1 MSTPSRIGASPETM
15 KQSKQKPFGYHL
27 MLDLYDCDPKH
38 LEDIQYT
45 YHLLDTI
52 VAKIKM
58 EKQSP
63 PSLFL
68 SDSKRYPDK
77 AGISGWV
84 PLIESG
90 LMIHTL
96 VHTRA
101 VFIDLFSCRK
111 FPVDTVQRFFEEA
124 FGAHTSDI
132 HFVERGKRYYSL
144 SRAS

>member
-1 MSTPSRIGASPETM
+1 MPISSPISVSSETV
-15 KQSKQKPFGYHL
+15 KPPKQKPFGYHL
-27 MLDLYDCDPKH
+27 MLDLYDCDPEH

-45 YHLLDTI
+45 YHLLDTV
-52 VAKIKM
+52 VAEIEM

-96 VHTRA
+96 VPTRA

-111 FPVDTVQRFFEEA
+111 FSVDVVRRFFEEA
-124 FGAHTSDI
+124 FGSKKSDI
-132 HFVERGKRYYSL
+132 NFLERGKRYHSL
-144 SRAS
+144 NHGS